1 MLGRWML
8 RTLSSW
14 LLIVLCL
21 VLLPLGR
28 AEAQFEPSSPL
39 DELDPPQQ
47 EEEPTDEQVEEEEP
61 APERPGR
68 RGDRPRGRGDEE
80 TEEPGE
86 PAPPPLE
93 QEPTRTGGK
102 AEKDDKAEAAP
113 PPKEPRPPPPPILS
127 PRVTDADLLAAWLK
141 WSRAHAALDSAA
153 AAKAQQELL
162 TLRQEVGAS
171 DMDTFSLGFLRA
183 AEARRR
189 TQDEAGAM
197 LLTEAAVALAPE
209 LPYARVALAEA
220 LARQDPGAFSRYSA
234 ELRAALASLVRSPR
248 YLRPALADSA
258 TSVLAALLATA
269 TVVVVVLFLR
279 RVRYLLHDFHHL
291 LPRGVARWQSTSLA
305 LLLLTIPVV
314 FRLSLVPVLLV
325 LLLCVALYLPLRERL
340 LAAAMLVLMGLVPL
354 AAGRLASYT
363 AFAGT
368 AAEDVLLLESGSL
381 GAEAAAERVRFRHE
395 AGASTTFA
403 ELFAL
408 GRYEVRRG
416 LLPQAIDHFKA
427 ASALR
432 TRHAALL
439 TNWGNALFASGNES
453 GAVQLYVDASQYEP
467 SLAAPYYN
475 LFHAYRRRAMVAS
488 DEELQR
494 ENAQASEALSTAQ
507 RLDRELLT
515 REPPKDDRLLLNTLL
530 LSPPLP
536 REDLPEPQ
544 GTEALAARVEA
555 QLARALLGTN
565 TGMAGAALAAG
576 GALLAFLLGLL
587 ATRLAVAREC
597 EQCGRSVCR
606 RCDKDLGVGSRMCA
620 QCVNVFSRKGAVTPQ
635 VRVLKQLQ
643 ITRYRAWMG
652 RLSFLLGALV
662 SGAGH
667 LFSGLPLRGAL
678 YAFLF
683 LLAVCGA
690 LFHRGVLRVPYG
702 ELPAY
707 LKLVPLALLLIPLH
721 LLTLRGLF
729 RRQSS

>member
-1 MLGRWML
+1 ML

-21 VLLPLGR
+21 VLLPMGR

-39 DELDPPQQ
+39 DELDPAQPEEETTEEPA
-47 EEEPTDEQVEEEEP
+47 EEEPPPEEP
-61 APERPGR
+61 APEQPRQDSKPKDGK
-68 RGDRPRGRGDEE
+68 GDKES
-80 TEEPGE
+80 
-86 PAPPPLE
+86 
-93 QEPTRTGGK
+93 GK
-102 AEKDDKAEAAP
+102 AAAA

-183 AEARRR
+183 AEVRRLA
-189 TQDEAGAM
+189 QDDAGAM
-197 LLTEAAVALAPE
+197 QLTEAAVTLAPE

-220 LARQDPGAFSRYSA
+220 LARKEPGDFGRYSA
-234 ELRAALASLVRSPR
+234 ELRAALESLVRSPR
-248 YLRPALADSA
+248 YLRPALADIA
-258 TSVLAALLATA
+258 TSVLAALLATV
-269 TVVVVVLFLR
+269 TVVVGVLFLR

-291 LPRGVARWQSTSLA
+291 LPRGVARWQSASLA
-305 LLLLTIPVV
+305 LLLLTIPMV
-314 FRLSLVPVLLV
+314 FRLGLVPVLLV
-325 LLLCVALYLPLRERL
+325 LLLSVALYLPLRERL
-340 LAAAMLVLMGLVPL
+340 LASVMVLLMGLVPM

-381 GAEAAAERVRFRHE
+381 GAEVAAERVRFRHE
-395 AGASTTFA
+395 SGANITFA

-408 GRYEVRRG
+408 GRYELRRG

-432 TRHAALL
+432 SRHAALL
-439 TNWGNALFASGNES
+439 TNWGNALFASGNEA
-453 GAVQLYVDASQYEP
+453 GAIQLYTDASQYDP

-488 DEELQR
+488 DEDLQR
-494 ENAQASEALSTAQ
+494 ENAQASEALSNAQ

-530 LSPPLP
+530 ISPPLP

-544 GTEALAARVEA
+544 GTEALAERVEA
-555 QLARALLGTN
+555 QLARALIGTN
-565 TGMAGAALAAG
+565 TGTTGAALAGG
-576 GALLAFLLGLL
+576 GALLAFLFGLL
-587 ATRLAVAREC
+587 ASRFAVAREC

-606 RCDKDLGVGSRMCA
+606 RCDKDLGMGSKMCA

-652 RLSFLLGALV
+652 RISFVLGALV

-667 LFSGLPLRGAL
+667 LFSGLSVRGAL
-678 YAFLF
+678 YAFIF

-721 LLTLRGLF
+721 LLTLRGLY
-729 RRQSS
+729 RRQSD

>member
-1 MLGRWML
+1 MLRLRML

-21 VLLPLGR
+21 VLLPMGR
-28 AEAQFEPSSPL
+28 AEAQLEPSSPL
-39 DELDPPQQ
+39 DELDPAQ
-47 EEEPTDEQVEEEEP
+47 EGEESADEQVDEEP
-61 APERPGR
+61 EPERPGR
-68 RGDRPRGRGDEE
+68 RGDRRRGQDEE
-80 TEEPGE
+80 QPEE
-86 PAPPPLE
+86 PAPE
-93 QEPTRTGGK
+93 QPEQGSTLKESGK
-102 AEKDDKAEAAP
+102 GAAATP
-113 PPKEPRPPPPPILS
+113 APPKEPRQPPPPILA
-127 PRVTDADLLAAWLK
+127 PRVKDGDLLAAWQK

-189 TQDEAGAM
+189 AQDESGAM
-197 LLTEAAVALAPE
+197 QLTEAAVALAPQF
-209 LPYARVALAEA
+209 PYARVALAEA
-220 LARQDPGAFSRYSA
+220 LARRDPGDFSRYSA
-234 ELRAALASLVRSPR
+234 ELKGALASLVRSPR
-248 YLRPALADSA
+248 YLRPALADIA

-291 LPRGVARWQSTSLA
+291 LPRAVARWQSATLG
-305 LLLLTIPVV
+305 LLLLSMPVV
-314 FRLSLVPVLLV
+314 FRLGLVPVLLV
-325 LLLCVALYLPLRERL
+325 LLLSVSLYLPLRERL
-340 LAAAMLVLMGLVPL
+340 LAAILVVLMGLVPL

-381 GAEAAAERVRFRHE
+381 GAEGAAERVRFRKE
-395 AGASTTFA
+395 SGANVTFA

-416 LLPQAIDHFKA
+416 LLPEAIEHFKA
-427 ASALR
+427 ASEMR

-439 TNWGNALFASGNES
+439 TNWGNTLFASGNES
-453 GAVQLYVDASQYEP
+453 GAVQLYTDATQSDP

-475 LFHAYRRRAMVAS
+475 LFHAYRRRAMLAS
-488 DEELQR
+488 DEDLQR
-494 ENAQASEALSTAQ
+494 ENAQSSEALSTAQ

-536 REDLPEPQ
+536 REDLPAPQ
-544 GTEALAARVEA
+544 GNEALAERVEA
-555 QLARALLGTN
+555 QLARALIGTN
-565 TGMAGAALAAG
+565 TGMVGAALAG
-576 GALLAFLLGLL
+576 GFALLAFLFGLL
-587 ATRLAVAREC
+587 ATRFSVAREC

-606 RCDKDLGVGSRMCA
+606 RCDKDLGLGSKMCA
-620 QCVNVFSRKGAVTPQ
+620 QCVNAFARKGAVTPQ

-652 RLSFLLGALV
+652 RISFTLGALV

-667 LFSGLPLRGAL
+667 LFTGLPLRGAL

-683 LLAVCGA
+683 LLAVCGV

-702 ELPAY
+702 ELPVY

-721 LLTLRGLF
+721 LLTLRGLY
-729 RRQSS
+729 RRQSD